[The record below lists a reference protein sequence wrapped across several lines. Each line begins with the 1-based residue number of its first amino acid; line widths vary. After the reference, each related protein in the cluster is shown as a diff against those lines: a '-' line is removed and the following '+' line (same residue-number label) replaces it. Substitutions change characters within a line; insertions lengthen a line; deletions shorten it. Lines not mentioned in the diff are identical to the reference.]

1 MLDALTTDPGARRS
15 RGDRA
20 VSATLAAVQTRRSV
34 RVRHSVRIFAARVVL
49 FVVVVGLWQL
59 GSNRGLIDPTAVP
72 SPLAIW
78 ASLVKITLNGQLA
91 FHSWITI
98 QETLAGFLI
107 GAAGGIVL
115 GFAIGRYPPLAEV
128 LDPFIIAIYSVPK
141 VALAPLF
148 IVRFGIG
155 IFMKIVLAAVTVLFI
170 VFFNTLA
177 GVRNVDRD
185 LVDAVWLMG
194 AKPRDIL
201 FKVLVPSAMSWALT
215 GVRISIPYALIG
227 AIIGELIASN
237 RGIGY
242 LISSAAS
249 AYDTAGVFT
258 QALIVLTVLAMLL
271 NAVVDDIDRRL
282 SKWKVDASVS
292 IRGT

>member
-1 MLDALTTDPGARRS
+1 MNATLSAVRTRRGVRARRRLTINGAR
-15 RGDRA
+15 
-20 VSATLAAVQTRRSV
+20 VL
-34 RVRHSVRIFAARVVL
+34 L
-49 FVVVVGLWQL
+49 FVVVVALWQL
-59 GSNRGLIDPTAVP
+59 GSNANLFDPGVVP

-78 ASLVKITLNGQLA
+78 QHLVKWTLDGTLA

-107 GAAGGIVL
+107 GAIGGIVL

-148 IVRFGIG
+148 LVWFGIG
-155 IFMKIVLAAVTVLFI
+155 ILMKIVLAAVTVLFI

-177 GVRNVDRD
+177 GIRNVDRD

-194 AKPRDIL
+194 AKPRDVL

-215 GVRISIPYALIG
+215 GVRIAIPYALIG

-249 AYDTAGVFT
+249 SYDTAGVFA
-258 QALIVLTVLAMLL
+258 ALIVLTVLAMLL
-271 NAVVDDIDRRL
+271 NAVVDEIDRRL

>member
-1 MLDALTTDPGARRS
+1 
-15 RGDRA
+15 
-20 VSATLAAVQTRRSV
+20 VSAITATLSAVQSRRNV
-34 RVRHSVRIFAARVVL
+34 RAQHNLRIMVARIIL

-72 SPLAIW
+72 SPWAIGL
-78 ASLVKITLNGQLA
+78 SLLKITLNGQLA
-91 FHSWITI
+91 FHAWITI

-107 GAAGGIVL
+107 GSILGIVF
-115 GFAIGRYPPLAEV
+115 GFAIGRYPVLSEI

-148 IVRFGIG
+148 IVWFGIG

-194 AKPRDIL
+194 AKPRDVL

-215 GVRISIPYALIG
+215 GVRIAIPYALIG

-249 AYDTAGVFT
+249 AYDTAGVFA
-258 QALIVLTVLAMLL
+258 ALIVLTVLAMLL
-271 NAVVDDIDRRL
+271 NAVVDEIDRRL
-282 SKWKVDASVS
+282 SKWKVDASVNL
-292 IRGT
+292 RGT

>member
-1 MLDALTTDPGARRS
+1 M
-15 RGDRA
+15 
-20 VSATLAAVQTRRSV
+20 SATLNSTLSAVQSRRDV
-34 RVRHSVRIFAARVVL
+34 RARHNLRIAAARVAL
-49 FVVVVGLWQL
+49 FVAVTGLWQL
-59 GSNRGLIDPTAVP
+59 GSNLNLIDPTVVP
-72 SPLAIW
+72 SPAAIW
-78 ASLVKITLNGQLA
+78 ASLLKITLNGQLA
-91 FHSWITI
+91 FHAWITI
-98 QETLAGFLI
+98 QETIGGFLI
-107 GAAGGIVL
+107 GAIGGIVL
-115 GFAIGRYPPLAEV
+115 GFAIGRYPALSEV
-128 LDPFIIAIYSVPK
+128 LDPFILAIYSVPK

-148 IVRFGIG
+148 VVWFGIG

-194 AKPRDIL
+194 AKPRDVL
-201 FKVLVPSAMSWALT
+201 LKVLVPSAMSWALT
-215 GVRISIPYALIG
+215 GVRIAIPYALIG

-249 AYDTAGVFT
+249 SYDTAGVFA
-258 QALIVLTVLAMLL
+258 ALIVLTVMAMLL
-271 NAVVDDIDRRL
+271 NAVVDEIDRRL

>member
-1 MLDALTTDPGARRS
+1 
-15 RGDRA
+15 
-20 VSATLAAVQTRRSV
+20 
-34 RVRHSVRIFAARVVL
+34 VRIFAARVVL

-59 GSNRGLIDPTAVP
+59 GSSRGLIDPTAVP

-91 FHSWITI
+91 FHAWITI

-148 IVRFGIG
+148 IVWFVIG

-249 AYDTAGVFT
+249 AYDTAGVFA
-258 QALIVLTVLAMLL
+258 ALIVLTVLAMLL
-271 NAVVDDIDRRL
+271 NAVVDEIDRRL

>member
-1 MLDALTTDPGARRS
+1 MSATAAAVLSRQSRRS
-15 RGDRA
+15 RHRRDVNLARA
-20 VSATLAAVQTRRSV
+20 G
-34 RVRHSVRIFAARVVL
+34 L
-49 FVVVVGLWQL
+49 FVAVIALWQAGANL
-59 GSNRGLIDPTAVP
+59 HWLDPGVLP

-78 ASLVKITLNGQLA
+78 EHLVKWTLDGTLW

-98 QETLAGFLI
+98 QETIAGFVL
-107 GAAGGIVL
+107 GSVGGIVL
-115 GFAIGRYPPLAEV
+115 GFAIGRYPAAAEV
-128 LDPFIIAIYSVPK
+128 LDPFILAIYSVPK

-148 IVRFGIG
+148 LVWFGIG
-155 IFMKIVLAAVTVLFI
+155 LWMKIILAAVTVVFI

-194 AKPRDIL
+194 AKPRDVL
-201 FKVLVPSAMSWALT
+201 FKVLVPSAMGWALT
-215 GVRISIPYALIG
+215 GVRIAIPYALIG

-242 LISSAAS
+242 LIESSAS
-249 AYDTAGVFT
+249 GYDTAGVFA
-258 QALIVLTVLAMLL
+258 ALIVLTVLAMIL
-271 NAVVDDIDRRL
+271 NAVVDAIDHRVSR
-282 SKWKVDASVS
+282 WKVDSSVT

>member
-1 MLDALTTDPGARRS
+1 LSAEATALR
-15 RGDRA
+15 
-20 VSATLAAVQTRRSV
+20 TRRTA
-34 RVRHSVRIFAARVVL
+34 RTRHRRNVAAGRVVL
-49 FVVVVGLWQL
+49 LVVGLALWQL
-59 GSNRGLIDPTAVP
+59 GADAHVLDPGVVASP
-72 SPLAIW
+72 SSIW
-78 ASLVKITLNGQLA
+78 AHAVKWGLDGTLW

-98 QETLAGFLI
+98 EETVSGFVI
-107 GAAGGIVL
+107 GAAAGIIL
-115 GFAIGRYPPLAEV
+115 GFAIGRYRALAEI
-128 LDPFIIAIYSVPK
+128 LDPFILAVYSIPK

-148 IVRFGIG
+148 LVWFGIG
-155 IFMKIVLAAVTVLFI
+155 LQMKIILAAVTVLFI

-177 GVRNVDRD
+177 GVRNVDGD

-201 FKVLVPSAMSWALT
+201 FKVVIPSAMGWALT

-242 LISSAAS
+242 LVSSSAS
-249 AYDTAGVFT
+249 QYDTAGVF
-258 QALIVLTVLAMLL
+258 AALTVLTILAIAL
-271 NAVVDDIDRRL
+271 NAIVDVIDRRL
-282 SKWKVDASVS
+282 SRWKPDSSVT

>member
-1 MLDALTTDPGARRS
+1 
-15 RGDRA
+15 
-20 VSATLAAVQTRRSV
+20 VSATLSAVTSRRNLRARHV
-34 RVRHSVRIFAARVVL
+34 LRVSLARLAL
-49 FVVVVGLWQL
+49 FVAGVALWQA
-59 GSNRGLIDPTAVP
+59 GSNAQLFDPGIVP
-72 SPLAIW
+72 SPAAIW
-78 ASLVKITLNGQLA
+78 AHLVEITLNGSLA
-91 FHSWITI
+91 FHAWITI

-107 GAAGGIVL
+107 GSVGGIVL
-115 GFAIGRYPPLAEV
+115 GFAIGRYPALSEV
-128 LDPFIIAIYSVPK
+128 LDPFVLAIYSVPK

-148 IVRFGIG
+148 VVWFGIG
-155 IFMKIVLAAVTVLFI
+155 IWMKIVLAAVTVLFI

-194 AKPRDIL
+194 AKPRDVL
-201 FKVLVPSAMSWALT
+201 FRVLVPSAMSWALT
-215 GVRISIPYALIG
+215 GVRIAIPYALIG

-249 AYDTAGVFT
+249 GYDTAGVF
-258 QALIVLTVLAMLL
+258 AVLIVLTILAMLL
-271 NAVVDDIDRRL
+271 NAAVDEIDRRL

>member
-1 MLDALTTDPGARRS
+1 MSSTATAVTSRANAR
-15 RGDRA
+15 A
-20 VSATLAAVQTRRSV
+20 
-34 RVRHSVRIFAARVVL
+34 RHSMAVNLWRIAL
-49 FVVVVGLWQL
+49 FVVVVGIWQIGANL
-59 GSNRGLIDPTAVP
+59 HAFDPGILP
-72 SPLAIW
+72 SPLLIW
-78 ASLVKITLNGQLA
+78 QHLVKWMLDGTLVFQ
-91 FHSWITI
+91 SWITI
-98 QETLAGFLI
+98 QETLAGFPI
-107 GAAGGIVL
+107 GAIGGIVL
-115 GFAIGRYPPLAEV
+115 GFAIGRYPRLAEV
-128 LDPFIIAIYSVPK
+128 LDPFILAIYSVPK

-148 IVRFGIG
+148 LVWFGIG
-155 IFMKIVLAAVTVLFI
+155 IFMKIVLAAVTVIFI

-194 AKPRDIL
+194 AKPRDVL
-201 FKVLVPSAMSWALT
+201 RHVLVPSAMSWALT

-242 LISSAAS
+242 LISSSAS
-249 AYDTAGVFT
+249 SYDTAGVFA
-258 QALIVLTVLAMLL
+258 ALIVLTVLAMLI
-271 NAVVDDIDRRL
+271 NAIVDEIDRRL

>member
-1 MLDALTTDPGARRS
+1 VSASAAAVRS
-15 RGDRA
+15 RQNTRA
-20 VSATLAAVQTRRSV
+20 RHRRDV
-34 RVRHSVRIFAARVVL
+34 NVARVVL
-49 FVVVVGLWQL
+49 FVAFVALWQL
-59 GSNRGLIDPTAVP
+59 GANLHWFDPGVLA

-78 ASLVKITLNGQLA
+78 EHLVKWWLDGSLW

-98 QETLAGFLI
+98 QETVAGFVI
-107 GAAGGIVL
+107 GSIGGIVA
-115 GFAIGRYPPLAEV
+115 GFAIGRYRALAEV
-128 LDPFIIAIYSVPK
+128 LDPFILAIYSIPK

-148 IVRFGIG
+148 LVWFGIG
-155 IFMKIVLAAVTVLFI
+155 IWMKIILAAVTVVFI

-185 LVDAVWLMG
+185 LTDAVWLMG

-201 FKVLVPSAMSWALT
+201 LKVLVPSAMGWALT
-215 GVRISIPYALIG
+215 GVRIAIPYALIG

-242 LISSAAS
+242 LIASSAS
-249 AYDTAGVFT
+249 GYDTAGVFA
-258 QALIVLTVLAMLL
+258 ALIVLTVLAIAL
-271 NAVVDDIDRRL
+271 NAVVDVIDRRL
-282 SKWKVDASVS
+282 SRWKVDSSVS

>member
-1 MLDALTTDPGARRS
+1 
-15 RGDRA
+15 
-20 VSATLAAVQTRRSV
+20 VSATVSAVRTRRSA
-34 RVRHSVRIFAARVVL
+34 RTRHRLTINAARIAL
-49 FVVVVGLWQL
+49 FVVVVGLWQI
-59 GSNRGLIDPTAVP
+59 GSNLNLFDPGVVP
-72 SPLAIW
+72 SPFAIG
-78 ASLVKITLNGQLA
+78 AHLVKWTLDGTLW

-98 QETLAGFLI
+98 QETVAGFLI
-107 GAAGGIVL
+107 GAIGGIVF
-115 GFAIGRYPPLAEV
+115 GFAIGRYPALAEV
-128 LDPFIIAIYSVPK
+128 LDPFILAIYSVPK

-148 IVRFGIG
+148 LVWFGIG

-201 FKVLVPSAMSWALT
+201 LRVLVPSAMSWALT

-249 AYDTAGVFT
+249 AYDTAGVFA
-258 QALIVLTVLAMLL
+258 ALIVLTVLAMLL
-271 NAVVDDIDRRL
+271 NAVVDEIDRRL

>member
-1 MLDALTTDPGARRS
+1 
-15 RGDRA
+15 
-20 VSATLAAVQTRRSV
+20 V
-34 RVRHSVRIFAARVVL
+34 INAARVVL
-49 FVVVVGLWQL
+49 FVVVVGLWQIA
-59 GSNRGLIDPTAVP
+59 SNLNQFDPGVVP
-72 SPLAIW
+72 SPIAIGQH
-78 ASLVKITLNGQLA
+78 LVKWTLDGTLW

-98 QETLAGFLI
+98 QETVAGFLI
-107 GAAGGIVL
+107 GAIGGIVF
-115 GFAIGRYPPLAEV
+115 GFAIGRYPALAEV
-128 LDPFIIAIYSVPK
+128 LDPFILAIYSVPK

-148 IVRFGIG
+148 LVWFGIG

-194 AKPRDIL
+194 ARPRDIL
-201 FKVLVPSAMSWALT
+201 LKVLVPSAMSWALT

-249 AYDTAGVFT
+249 AYDTAGVFA
-258 QALIVLTVLAMLL
+258 ALIVLTVLAMLL
-271 NAVVDDIDRRL
+271 NAIVDEIDRRL

>member
-1 MLDALTTDPGARRS
+1 MNATSSAVKSRRNV
-15 RGDRA
+15 R
-20 VSATLAAVQTRRSV
+20 TRHRLL
-34 RVRHSVRIFAARVVL
+34 INAARVVL
-49 FVVVVGLWQL
+49 FVVVVALWQL
-59 GSNRGLIDPTAVP
+59 GSNLNLFDPGVVP

-78 ASLVKITLNGQLA
+78 QHLAKWTLDGTLW

-98 QETLAGFLI
+98 QETVAGFLLGSI
-107 GAAGGIVL
+107 GGIVF
-115 GFAIGRYPPLAEV
+115 GFAIGRYPALAEV
-128 LDPFIIAIYSVPK
+128 LDPFILAIYSVPK

-148 IVRFGIG
+148 LVWFGIG
-155 IFMKIVLAAVTVLFI
+155 ISMKIVLAAVTVLFI

-201 FKVLVPSAMSWALT
+201 LKVLVPSAMSWALT
-215 GVRISIPYALIG
+215 GVRIAIPYALIG

-249 AYDTAGVFT
+249 SYDTAGVFA
-258 QALIVLTVLAMLL
+258 ALIVLTVLAMLL
-271 NAVVDDIDRRL
+271 NAVVDEIDRRL

>member
-1 MLDALTTDPGARRS
+1 
-15 RGDRA
+15 
-20 VSATLAAVQTRRSV
+20 VSATISAVQTRRSARTRHRLLINAT
-34 RVRHSVRIFAARVVL
+34 RVAL
-49 FVVVVGLWQL
+49 FVVVVGLWQIA
-59 GSNRGLIDPTAVP
+59 SNLNLFDAGVVP
-72 SPLAIW
+72 SPIAIGQH
-78 ASLVKITLNGQLA
+78 LVKWTLDGTLW

-98 QETLAGFLI
+98 QETVAGFLI
-107 GAAGGIVL
+107 GAIGGIVL
-115 GFAIGRYPPLAEV
+115 GFAIGRYPALAEV
-128 LDPFIIAIYSVPK
+128 LDPFILAIYSVPK

-148 IVRFGIG
+148 LVWFGIG

-194 AKPRDIL
+194 AKPRDVL
-201 FKVLVPSAMSWALT
+201 LKVLVPSAMSWALT

-249 AYDTAGVFT
+249 AYDTAGVFA
-258 QALIVLTVLAMLL
+258 ALIVLTVLAMLL
-271 NAVVDDIDRRL
+271 NAVVDEIDRRL

>member
-1 MLDALTTDPGARRS
+1 M
-15 RGDRA
+15 
-20 VSATLAAVQTRRSV
+20 SATLAAVRSRRSV
-34 RVRHSVRIFAARVVL
+34 RVRHNVRITIARIVLFAAVI
-49 FVVVVGLWQL
+49 GLWQL
-59 GSNRGLIDPTAVP
+59 GSNAKLIDPTAVP

-78 ASLVKITLNGQLA
+78 AALVKITLNGQLA

-98 QETLAGFLI
+98 QETVAGFVI
-107 GAAGGIVL
+107 GAVAGIVL
-115 GFAIGRYPPLAEV
+115 GFAIGRYPLLAEIC
-128 LDPFIIAIYSVPK
+128 DPFILAVYSVPK

-148 IVRFGIG
+148 IVWFGIG

-185 LVDAVWLMG
+185 LIDAVWLMG
-194 AKPRDIL
+194 ASPRDVL

-215 GVRISIPYALIG
+215 GVRIAIPYALIG

-242 LISSAAS
+242 LISSAAGS
-249 AYDTAGVFT
+249 YDTAGVFA
-258 QALIVLTVLAMLL
+258 ALIVLTILAMLL
-271 NAVVDDIDRRL
+271 NAVVDEIDRRL
-282 SKWKVDASVS
+282 SKWKVDASVN

>member
-1 MLDALTTDPGARRS
+1 VSSTLSAVRS
-15 RGDRA
+15 RRDVRA
-20 VSATLAAVQTRRSV
+20 
-34 RVRHSVRIFAARVVL
+34 RHSRRIMASRVVV
-49 FVVVVGLWQL
+49 FAVVIGLWQA
-59 GSNRGLIDPTAVP
+59 GSNLGLIDPTAVP
-72 SPLAIW
+72 SPFAIW
-78 ASLVKITLNGQLA
+78 ASLVKIALNGQLA
-91 FHSWITI
+91 FHAWITI
-98 QETLAGFLI
+98 QETLAGFAI
-107 GAAGGIVL
+107 GAVGGIVL
-115 GFAIGRYPPLAEV
+115 GFAIGRYPALAEV
-128 LDPFIIAIYSVPK
+128 LDPFILAIYSVPK

-148 IVRFGIG
+148 IVWFGIG

-194 AKPRDIL
+194 AKPRDVL
-201 FKVLVPSAMSWALT
+201 LKVLVPSAMSWALT
-215 GVRISIPYALIG
+215 GVRIAIPYALIG

-249 AYDTAGVFT
+249 GYDTAGVFA
-258 QALIVLTVLAMLL
+258 ALIVLTVLAMLL

-282 SKWKVDASVS
+282 SKWKVDTSVA

>member
-1 MLDALTTDPGARRS
+1 MSATAAAVLTRRNRRARRS
-15 RGDRA
+15 RDVNLARA
-20 VSATLAAVQTRRSV
+20 
-34 RVRHSVRIFAARVVL
+34 IVL
-49 FVVVVGLWQL
+49 VAFVALWQL
-59 GSNRGLIDPTAVP
+59 GANLHWFDPGVLP

-78 ASLVKITLNGQLA
+78 QHVVKWSLDGSLW

-98 QETLAGFLI
+98 QETIAGFVI
-107 GAAGGIVL
+107 GAAGGIVA
-115 GFAIGRYPPLAEV
+115 GFAIGRYPLVAEV
-128 LDPFIIAIYSVPK
+128 LDPFILAIYSVPK

-148 IVRFGIG
+148 LVWFGIG
-155 IFMKIVLAAVTVLFI
+155 IWMKIILAAVTVVFI

-194 AKPRDIL
+194 AKPRDVL
-201 FKVLVPSAMSWALT
+201 LKVLVPSAMGWALT
-215 GVRISIPYALIG
+215 GVRIAIPYALIG

-242 LISSAAS
+242 LIASSAS
-249 AYDTAGVFT
+249 GYDTAGVFA
-258 QALIVLTVLAMLL
+258 ALIVLTILAIAL
-271 NAVVDDIDRRL
+271 NAVVDVIDHRL
-282 SKWKVDASVS
+282 SRWKADGSTA

>member
-1 MLDALTTDPGARRS
+1 
-15 RGDRA
+15 
-20 VSATLAAVQTRRSV
+20 VSATVSAVRTRRSA
-34 RVRHSVRIFAARVVL
+34 RTRHRLLINFARVVL
-49 FVVVVGLWQL
+49 FVVVVGLWQVA
-59 GSNRGLIDPTAVP
+59 SNLNLFDPGVVP
-72 SPLAIW
+72 SPLAI
-78 ASLVKITLNGQLA
+78 AAHLVKWTLDGTLW

-98 QETLAGFLI
+98 QETVAGFLL
-107 GAAGGIVL
+107 GAIGGIVF
-115 GFAIGRYPPLAEV
+115 GFAIGRYPALAEV
-128 LDPFIIAIYSVPK
+128 LDPFILAIYSVPK

-148 IVRFGIG
+148 LVWFGIG

-201 FKVLVPSAMSWALT
+201 LKVLVPSAMSWALT

-249 AYDTAGVFT
+249 AYDTAGVFA
-258 QALIVLTVLAMLL
+258 ALIVLTVLAMLL
-271 NAVVDDIDRRL
+271 NAVVDEIDRRL

>member
-1 MLDALTTDPGARRS
+1 VSSTLSAVRS
-15 RGDRA
+15 RRDVRA
-20 VSATLAAVQTRRSV
+20 RHNRRIV
-34 RVRHSVRIFAARVVL
+34 AARVVV
-49 FVVVVGLWQL
+49 FAVVIGLWQA
-59 GSNRGLIDPTAVP
+59 GSDLRLIDATVVP
-72 SPLAIW
+72 SPFAIW
-78 ASLVKITLNGQLA
+78 ASLVKIALNGQLA

-98 QETLAGFLI
+98 QETLAGFAI
-107 GAAGGIVL
+107 GAVGGIVL
-115 GFAIGRYPPLAEV
+115 GFAIGRYPALAEV
-128 LDPFIIAIYSVPK
+128 LDPFILAIYSVPK

-148 IVRFGIG
+148 IVWFGIG

-194 AKPRDIL
+194 AKPRDVL
-201 FKVLVPSAMSWALT
+201 LRVLVPSAMSWALT
-215 GVRISIPYALIG
+215 GVRIAIPYALIG

-249 AYDTAGVFT
+249 GYDTAGVFA
-258 QALIVLTVLAMLL
+258 ALIVLTVLAMLL

-282 SKWKVDASVS
+282 SKWKVDTSVA

>member
-1 MLDALTTDPGARRS
+1 VNAN
-15 RGDRA
+15 
-20 VSATLAAVQTRRSV
+20 ATLAAVRSRRTV
-34 RVRHSVRIFAARVVL
+34 RNRHSLNVNVARVAL
-49 FVVVVGLWQL
+49 FVVVVALWQL
-59 GSNRGLIDPTAVP
+59 ASDRGLLDPGVLP
-72 SPLAIW
+72 SPLSIW
-78 ASLVKITLNGQLA
+78 QHLAKLALSGTLWFQ
-91 FHSWITI
+91 SWITI
-98 QETLAGFLI
+98 QETLAGFVI
-107 GAAGGIVL
+107 GAGGGIVL
-115 GFAIGRYPPLAEV
+115 GFAIGRYPRLAEV

-148 IVRFGIG
+148 LVWFGIG
-155 IFMKIVLAAVTVLFI
+155 IWMKIVLAAVTVLFI

-194 AKPRDIL
+194 AKPRDVL
-201 FKVLVPSAMSWALT
+201 MKVLVPSAMSWALT

-242 LISSAAS
+242 LIQSAAS
-249 AYDTAGVFT
+249 QYDTAGVFA
-258 QALIVLTVLAMLL
+258 ALIVLTALAMLL
-271 NAVVDDIDRRL
+271 NAVVDAIDRQL
-282 SKWKVDASVS
+282 SKWKPDASVS

>member
-1 MLDALTTDPGARRS
+1 MSTT
-15 RGDRA
+15 
-20 VSATLAAVQTRRSV
+20 VSAVTSRRNLRARHV
-34 RVRHSVRIFAARVVL
+34 LRVTIARIVL
-49 FVVVVGLWQL
+49 FLVVVGLWQAA
-59 GSNRGLIDPTAVP
+59 SNANLFDPGIVP
-72 SPLAIW
+72 SPSAIW
-78 ASLVKITLNGQLA
+78 AYLVKITLDGSLA

-98 QETLAGFLI
+98 QETVAGFLI
-107 GAAGGIVL
+107 GSVGGIVL
-115 GFAIGRYPPLAEV
+115 GFAIGRYPALSEV
-128 LDPFIIAIYSVPK
+128 LDPFILAIYSVPK

-148 IVRFGIG
+148 VVWFGIG
-155 IFMKIVLAAVTVLFI
+155 IWMKIVLAAVTVLFI

-194 AKPRDIL
+194 AKPRDVL

-215 GVRISIPYALIG
+215 GVRIAIPYALIG

-242 LISSAAS
+242 LIASAAS
-249 AYDTAGVFT
+249 GYNTAGVF
-258 QALIVLTVLAMLL
+258 AVLIVLTILAMLL
-271 NAVVDDIDRRL
+271 NAVVDEIDRRL
-282 SKWKVDASVS
+282 SKWKVDASVN

>member
-1 MLDALTTDPGARRS
+1 MSVTANAVNS
-15 RGDRA
+15 RASRIN
-20 VSATLAAVQTRRSV
+20 
-34 RVRHSVRIFAARVVL
+34 RHRLNVNLWRIGV
-49 FVVVVGLWQL
+49 FVVVVGIWQVGANL
-59 GSNRGLIDPTAVP
+59 NLFDPGVLPGP
-72 SPLAIW
+72 SVIW
-78 ASLVKITLNGQLA
+78 QHLVKWSLDGTLA

-107 GAAGGIVL
+107 GSIGGIVL
-115 GFAIGRYPPLAEV
+115 GFAIGSYPKLAEI
-128 LDPFIIAIYSVPK
+128 LDPYILAIYSVPK

-148 IVRFGIG
+148 IVWFGIN
-155 IFMKIVLAAVTVLFI
+155 IQMKIVLSAVTVIFI

-177 GVRNVDRD
+177 GVRNVDPD
-185 LVDAVWLMG
+185 LVNAVWLMG
-194 AKPRDIL
+194 AKPRDVL
-201 FKVLVPSAMSWALT
+201 MKVTVPSAMSWALT

-242 LISSAAS
+242 LISSSAS
-249 AYDTAGVFT
+249 SYDTAGVFA
-258 QALIVLTVLAMLL
+258 ALIVLTALAMVL
-271 NAVVDDIDRRL
+271 NAIVDEIDRRL